1 MATNPSCVRAIPY
14 QASEDVDDKSISI
27 CLYLYTYGKGI
38 PAELRKASED
48 MFADYKL
55 EYFDLNERAP
65 LGEFVAPRFCNN
77 PSEIKEMANLAAI
90 IENNLP
96 LFENRLN
103 VTAVQPSYKI
113 SSSGEED
120 ELCVTVYVLGEGRIP
135 VGEEEFSEKEHFGN
149 YRFNIVEGYFV
160 PTGSSDSLPFIYGAR
175 PLHFGVGIGVAR
187 KDDAGTLGVFLKDED
202 DNKYILSCEHVLGKG
217 APQKVKIVQPAEED
231 SWSAEKELSKKIE
244 ENKVEIIKNK
254 QWMQGALDQR
264 ERDRLSKGIN
274 MRNLLVSSDEEQR
287 RDAVSRDIATYSD
300 GLRGNWEY
308 EGQKIFVD
316 VAVAHLNPEVAEEIT
331 WKTNKKGTVFGFN
344 EEKSINGKII
354 DLCTFKEDNEEIAFW
369 KSGRSTR
376 HTEGGRLCYRNCFL
390 QKEGHGSLSSCF
402 GKLEHCNFMVYCE
415 LCAKK
420 EKSDL
425 VDVSL
430 LKDEDRKCTKCKKT
444 IPTEKKALRLW
455 ARNCFI
461 ILNRKDPFSDSGDSG
476 AVIFDDEG
484 NAWGIII
491 GTFRSG
497 HFIHTVAIPLD
508 IAIKALNDKSKK
520 KFSILYSKRDDPI
533 ASESL
538 PSCWSAFS

>member
-14 QASEDVDDKSISI
+14 QASEDVDDKSISM

-48 MFADYKL
+48 MFVDYKL

-113 SSSGEED
+113 SSSREED
-120 ELCVTVYVLGEGRIP
+120 ELCVTVYVLGKGRIP
-135 VGEEEFSEKEHFGN
+135 IGEKKFSEKEHLENSN

-175 PLHFGVGIGVAR
+175 PLHFGVGIGVAG

-217 APQKVKIVQPAEED
+217 APEKVKIVQPAEED
-231 SWSAEKELSKKIE
+231 SRSAEKELSKKIE

-264 ERDRLSKGIN
+264 ERDRLSNGIN
-274 MRNLLVSSDEEQR
+274 MRNILVTLNEEQR

-316 VAVAHLNPEVAEEIT
+316 VAVAHLNQRWLKKLRGKPIRKVRSLALMKKNLLMVKLLIYVHLKKITKKSRFGNPVVQQGILKEV
-331 WKTNKKGTVFGFN
+331 GFV
-344 EEKSINGKII
+344 
-354 DLCTFKEDNEEIAFW
+354 
-369 KSGRSTR
+369 
-376 HTEGGRLCYRNCFL
+376 TEMF
-390 QKEGHGSLSSCF
+390 SC
-402 GKLEHCNFMVYCE
+402 
-415 LCAKK
+415 KK
-420 EKSDL
+420 E
-425 VDVSL
+425 
-430 LKDEDRKCTKCKKT
+430 
-444 IPTEKKALRLW
+444 
-455 ARNCFI
+455 
-461 ILNRKDPFSDSGDSG
+461 
-476 AVIFDDEG
+476 
-484 NAWGIII
+484 
-491 GTFRSG
+491 
-497 HFIHTVAIPLD
+497 TVA
-508 IAIKALNDKSKK
+508 
-520 KFSILYSKRDDPI
+520 
-533 ASESL
+533 
-538 PSCWSAFS
+538 